1 MLPARS
7 DLQNRRP
14 VWEVLSE
21 LFLHLD
27 DALGR
32 SWRIDILARSP
43 YSVTELEHILIDEV
57 YPACRS
63 QPLYFDEDGLYIDH
77 GWLEEIILSKL
88 ASSWRFLGYLDMAR
102 FIAQWS
108 VLKSE
113 EWQATRQGIELT
125 RLQLSNN
132 SGLV

>member
-43 YSVTELEHILIDEV
+43 YSVSELERILIDEV

-77 GWLEEIILSKL
+77 GWLEEAILSKL
-88 ASSWRFLGYLDMAR
+88 ASPWRFLGYLNFAKL
-102 FIAQWS
+102 S
-108 VLKSE
+108 VLKSD
-113 EWQATRQGIELT
+113 EWQATRRGIELA
-125 RLQLSNN
+125 RLQLSDD
-132 SGLV
+132 LDMA